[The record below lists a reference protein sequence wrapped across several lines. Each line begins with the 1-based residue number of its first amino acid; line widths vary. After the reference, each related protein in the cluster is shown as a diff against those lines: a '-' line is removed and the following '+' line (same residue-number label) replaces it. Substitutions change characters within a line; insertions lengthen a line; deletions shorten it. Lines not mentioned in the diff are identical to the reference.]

1 MSDNTPIRICVNR
14 KENMI
19 TFRIKTGY
27 YLERSTPETMKLL
40 RRTKDE
46 NVPVKN
52 VKIEIT
58 EAALAHY
65 DIVNDGY

>member
-1 MSDNTPIRICVNR
+1 M
-14 KENMI
+14 
-19 TFRIKTGY
+19 
-27 YLERSTPETMKLL
+27 
-40 RRTKDE
+40 DE

-58 EAALAHY
+58 EAVLAHY